1 MPSAA
6 AANSPSRFAPVV
18 SRDLLAVSNALP
30 VDPFQS
36 FLRPLDGRVS
46 PFLGGSV
53 DVVVLGDV
61 HRERP
66 RLLGNL
72 LHNVGEYFTGI
83 AFSCLCSH
91 S

>member
-1 MPSAA
+1 MPSDA

-18 SRDLLAVSNALP
+18 PRGLAGNVQRLPMGLL
-30 VDPFQS
+30 QS
-36 FLRPLDGRVS
+36 FLRPPDGRVS

-72 LHNVGEYFTGI
+72 LHNMG
-83 AFSCLCSH
+83 
-91 S
+91 